1 MAKELNIGI
10 DSFAFFDDS
19 PFERE
24 QVSKFLP
31 MVSVFPEWAI
41 KDALILPQF
50 EPLPLTKEAAKR
62 TEMMEADQQ
71 RTLDEGRLSRGEGRF
86 LARLSNEAMDS
97 RSRR

>member
-1 MAKELNIGI
+1 
-10 DSFAFFDDS
+10 
-19 PFERE
+19 
-24 QVSKFLP
+24 

-71 RTLDEGRLSRGEGRF
+71 RTLDEESFQGRRKISC
-86 LARLSNEAMDS
+86 AVVK
-97 RSRR
+97 